1 MAFSFFKKKEDTFD
15 FDVTRICKV
24 CSNTFHGRYCNVCGE
39 KVSEP
44 YERSFLNFLDSLL
57 NAFTFLDGKFIKSL
71 KLLITRPGQLSRNI
85 ADGLRVPYMKM
96 VSLFFVANFFY
107 FLFPVFDTYNS
118 SLSTQVN
125 NLGQHSVRAK
135 EIVRNHIK
143 EKGISIEEFQR
154 TYQEKSTNLSKL
166 LIILLVLMLSGI
178 FMIVNFSRTAF
189 FFDHLLFAL
198 EFYSFQLLIN
208 LVVLANGFVYIIRGA
223 LFFGFDWRIILSDNV
238 FSAIGQLT
246 ICYFLFRGHVIFYG
260 QKWYWAILR
269 ALLIYYLILQT
280 VYLYRTGLFY
290 VTMWFV

>member
-1 MAFSFFKKKEDTFD
+1 MDFNPFKKKQDVFD
-15 FDVTRICKV
+15 FEVTRICKV

-71 KLLITRPGQLSRNI
+71 QLLITRPGQLSRNI

-107 FLFPVFDTYNS
+107 FLFPVFDSYNS
-118 SLSTQVN
+118 SLYTQLN
-125 NLGQHSVRAK
+125 NLGEHSVRAK

-143 EKGISIEEFQR
+143 EKSISIQEFQR

-166 LIILLVLMLSGI
+166 LMVLLVLMLSGI
-178 FMIVNFSRTAF
+178 LMIVNYSRSAY

-198 EFYSFQLLIN
+198 EYYSFQLLVN
-208 LVVLANGFVYIIRGA
+208 LVVLANAAVYLIKVVRYV
-223 LFFGFDWRIILSDNV
+223 GFDWSIILSDSV
-238 FSAIGQLT
+238 FSAICTST
-246 ICYFLFRGHVIFYG
+246 ICYFLFRGQIIFYN
-260 QKWYWAILR
+260 QKWYWAVVR
-269 ALLIYYLILQT
+269 TVFIYYLVIQS
-280 VYLYRTGLFY
+280 VYIYRTSLFY
-290 VTMWFV
+290 ITMWFV

>member
-1 MAFSFFKKKEDTFD
+1 MKFDFFKKKQDSFD
-15 FDVTRICKV
+15 FEVTRICKV
-24 CSNTFHGRYCNVCGE
+24 CNNAFHGRYCNVCGE

-125 NLGQHSVRAK
+125 NLGQHSIRAK

-154 TYQEKSTNLSKL
+154 TYHEKSTNLSKL

-178 FMIVNFSRTAF
+178 YMVVNFSRAAF

-208 LVVLANGFVYIIRGA
+208 LVVLANGFVFLIRGA
-223 LFFGFDWRIILSDNV
+223 HSFGLDWSVILSDNV
-238 FSAIGQLT
+238 FSAIGQVT
-246 ICYFLFRGHVIFYG
+246 ICYFLFRGHMIFYG

-269 ALLIYYLILQT
+269 ALLIYYLILET

-290 VTMWFV
+290 ITMWFV